1 MRRNHL
7 DLIRALALSTM
18 LAVPWGP
25 ALAKETPAPQ
35 PQVTVSSLSGAYLA
49 ARIAESDNDLGNAIA
64 FYRRALAFDPTDT
77 ALKQSLLV
85 ALIADGQ
92 FDKALPYADQLKT
105 VPEVERFSR
114 VALAIDSFRKQDY
127 PKAEYWLKLVTNS
140 DLDRLI
146 TGLMA
151 GWAKLGA
158 GDAAGALKQV
168 SDLKGPPWFDVF
180 TGFHKALIAERSGNA
195 QAAAEAYDAL
205 MANTTAAGSAP
216 ETYLRAAHSYASFLA
231 GKGEKDKALAV
242 LASADELF
250 GGRIQVSALRQAI
263 EAGKKTEPLVS
274 TPADGASEVLL
285 DLGSA
290 LNRGGGETFVR
301 LYLRMA
307 LALRPDSDAAL
318 MQLASVSE
326 QMRNP
331 EEAIDLYKR
340 IPAASPVHKVAQLQL
355 GLNLADLGEEEEA
368 IVRLKGALSDD
379 PDDMRAYLA
388 LGGVYQSQKDFRAAA
403 DTYDKAIARL
413 AKPARDDWNIFYQRG
428 IAYERLKEWDKAEPN
443 FLEALKLYPDQP
455 QVMNYLG
462 YSWVDMNTKLEE
474 GLGLIKKAVDLRPS
488 DGYIVDSLG
497 WAYYRLGRYDDAVR
511 EMERAVA
518 LMPGD
523 PVLNDHLG
531 DVYWHVGRKLE
542 ARFQW
547 AHARDL
553 HPDPDVLASVQKK
566 LAEGMPAETTLMASL
581 AGDKDAKVASDAGS
595 GNGPAAAE
603 EPAAAEPA
611 QKVAAQD
618 AAAPQPQPAPDAD
631 YKVDRGQ
638 SLWTIARDR
647 LGAGTRYR
655 EILELNPTLG
665 KNPDLIFPG
674 QSLRLPPAN

>member
-7 DLIRALALSTM
+7 DLIRALAFSTM
-18 LAVPWGP
+18 LAAPWAP
-25 ALAKETPAPQ
+25 AIAKESPAPQ
-35 PQVTVSSLSGAYLA
+35 QQVTVRSLSGAYLA
-49 ARIAESDNDLGNAIA
+49 ARIAESDNDLDNAIA

-85 ALIADGQ
+85 AFIADGQ

-127 PKAEYWLKLVTNS
+127 PKAEFWLKLVTNS

-146 TGLMA
+146 TGLMT

-158 GDAAGALKQV
+158 GDAPAALKTV
-168 SDLKGPPWFDVF
+168 SDLKGPPWFDLFV
-180 TGFHKALIAERSGNA
+180 GFHKALIAEQGGDA
-195 QAAAEAYDAL
+195 QAATAAYDAL
-205 MANTTAAGSAP
+205 MTNTTAASAAP
-216 ETYLRAAHSYASFLA
+216 ETYLRAAHAYAAFLA
-231 GKGEKDKALAV
+231 GRGEKDKALGV
-242 LASADELF
+242 LATADELF
-250 GGRIQVSALRQAI
+250 AGRIQVSALRKAI
-263 EAGKKTEPLVS
+263 EGGEKPAPLVS
-274 TPADGASEVLL
+274 SPSDGASEVLL

-326 QMRNP
+326 QMRNSQ
-331 EEAIDLYKR
+331 EAIELYR
-340 IPAASPVHKVAQLQL
+340 AIPATSPIHKVAQLQL
-355 GLNLADLGEEEEA
+355 GLNLADLGQEDEA
-368 IVRLKGALSDD
+368 IVRLKNALSDD

-403 DTYDKAIARL
+403 DIYDKAAERL
-413 AKPARDDWNIFYQRG
+413 GKPAREDWNIFYQRG
-428 IAYERLKEWDKAEPN
+428 IAYERLKAWDKAEPN
-443 FLEALKLYPDQP
+443 FLRALELYPDQP

-462 YSWVDMNTKLEE
+462 YSWVDMNIKLEQ
-474 GLGLIKKAVDLRPS
+474 GLDLIRKAVDLRPS

-531 DVYWHVGRKLE
+531 DVYWRVGRKLE

-547 AHARDL
+547 THARDL
-553 HPDPDVLASVQKK
+553 NPDPDVLESVQKK
-566 LAEGMPAETTLMASL
+566 LADGLPADTTLMASL
-581 AGDKDAKVASDAGS
+581 AGDKDAGVATDAGS
-595 GNGPAAAE
+595 GNALPSETSAT
-603 EPAAAEPA
+603 AEPEPKAVA
-611 QKVAAQD
+611 QAAS
-618 AAAPQPQPAPDAD
+618 PQQPEPSAD
-631 YKVDRGQ
+631 GDYRVNRGQ